1 MSVNFDRHAARQLSQ
16 NTHNAPDSKSG
27 SSEGRRAKEAGHH
40 GVELQR
46 QARGER
52 LRAAWRGG
60 EAPGRRRGAR
70 DPSPIPPAPTLDPD
84 EKIDLARTTAPLTE
98 PTDQPTQ
105 EHDENFGIAHNYCAY
120 HTRHHTFPDTDPHK
134 VDDALDALRERL
146 GIHAQ
151 LDKQLALDM
160 LVARFRR
167 VEWRTDTPD
176 VHARVISLLLELSRN
191 PLRTKYTHIDA
202 MAALGEDDLG
212 TNDDDGASDPDQASD
227 RDEPDVDVDD
237 APSDSTLSDWTDDE
251 EQDGD
256 DDDDDARAERLR
268 LGVEEA
274 IAARRDAPRRG
285 ERVRGRRSGAPA
297 DGTDEDDDGDDGD
310 AGDGDEAATD
320 PEFRWSDLRVDDEPA
335 CAAPDRDEWEW
346 DPRATRGRSRGG
358 AGDAVVAAAARLLP
372 ALASARGRE
381 GATLVGAWD
390 GSTESKVVGDAL
402 HALQGAAPAR
412 RAPGAATPHLS
423 PAALAAGLE
432 RAADAAATLDL
443 VERAANAALATPAPV
458 VGGTSAELAR
468 RRGVGHHPTLGS
480 VGFGP
485 TIRAFAAALARHVR
499 ELREELAP
507 LVQRAAGLAAGG
519 AGDKAGAPTLLE
531 LRAAV
536 RSVAARARV
545 LDSLAAA
552 ALPARLATGFNAGG
566 ETSNTGGGFD
576 SPAVNAARCLTALHR
591 ACAAHQTTSSG
602 DGFVASLRLLC
613 SAAQP
618 YLSALHRWLDRGEV
632 GSDAACGGELFVCAG
647 PEEGVAAIGTEAHWE
662 GGFVLRRNPADGS
675 ATCPEFLARHV
686 DELLAAGKSVRLL
699 RSGAGGAGGGRAPKM
714 ESHLC
719 VDFCDAVRRAL
730 ETSRAPGDADAGK
743 ENVSG
748 MENSAAEDDES
759 VRLLSGAA
767 LEACPPPRADDDTDD
782 TDDRAHAPGF
792 VVGAGMGTDAAA
804 AEAEALVAAGLA
816 GSTAALAPFVGERAE
831 WGGTRHDD
839 VPRSIAAAAELDA
852 WLRTSADARS
862 PATCPAGALIARAAV
877 APARARAAAAGSAL
891 MSRLREDWRL
901 GAHLAA
907 LRAVFLGGAGEAA
920 HSFASSVFER
930 LDETRAGSGGGDEAS
945 SGESRLLFGFADASE
960 INAALA
966 DALAADGC
974 GDLPDPSDVAV
985 DVTPP
990 QDVDPTAHAGAVGSR
1005 RRSVWGDAGGV
1016 GSSSAGEGAAM
1027 LDALSRLRL
1036 SVKTP
1041 WPLALVVPESCADRY
1056 NACATFLLQL
1066 RRARASV
1073 EEASRSGWTPAARR
1087 ASGSVSGGPHARA
1100 LLAELRHFTQA
1111 LHEHVI
1117 GRVLHHAWLE
1127 LERDV
1132 ARATS
1137 AEEARAAHDR
1147 FLDKA
1152 QAQCLASPDPTWT
1165 LLAGQTRAALGIA
1178 CDFAAAQRRAGWSAR
1193 ARGEGWE
1200 AIPGPGYYSAAEA
1213 ATRAGFAPVPEGE
1226 AERLAGAFR
1235 RARSYVLRVIES
1247 KLRVGTYPELHELRL
1262 RLDFNGYYGTD
1273 AGGES

>member
-1 MSVNFDRHAARQLSQ
+1 
-16 NTHNAPDSKSG
+16 
-27 SSEGRRAKEAGHH
+27 
-40 GVELQR
+40 
-46 QARGER
+46 
-52 LRAAWRGG
+52 
-60 EAPGRRRGAR
+60 
-70 DPSPIPPAPTLDPD
+70 
-84 EKIDLARTTAPLTE
+84 
-98 PTDQPTQ
+98 
-105 EHDENFGIAHNYCAY
+105 
-120 HTRHHTFPDTDPHK
+120 
-134 VDDALDALRERL
+134 
-146 GIHAQ
+146 
-151 LDKQLALDM
+151 M

-212 TNDDDGASDPDQASD
+212 TNDDDDASDRDRAASD
-227 RDEPDVDVDD
+227 RDEPDDAEDDDVT
-237 APSDSTLSDWTDDE
+237 SDSTLSDWTDDE
-251 EQDGD
+251 EED

-274 IAARRDAPRRG
+274 VAARRDASNGG
-285 ERVRGRRSGAPA
+285 EWARGRRSGTKPSA
-297 DGTDEDDDGDDGD
+297 GTDDDGDGDEKSAPGDDDGD
-310 AGDGDEAATD
+310 GEDGDGAATD

-335 CAAPDRDEWEW
+335 SSSSRRDRDEWEW
-346 DPRATRGRSRGG
+346 DPRTTRRPSRGG
-358 AGDAVVAAAARLLP
+358 AGDAVVAAAARLLN

-381 GATLVGAWD
+381 GATLVDAWD
-390 GSTESKVVGDAL
+390 RRTESKVVGDAL

-412 RAPGAATPHLS
+412 RAPGAVVPHLS

-432 RAADAAATLDL
+432 RAADAAATLDM

-458 VGGTSAELAR
+458 LTAAGVSIGAR
-468 RRGVGHHPTLGS
+468 
-480 VGFGP
+480 FGP
-485 TIRAFAAALARHVR
+485 TIRAFAAALVRHVR

-507 LVQRAAGLAAGG
+507 LVQRAAGFADDDKAG
-519 AGDKAGAPTLLE
+519 KAGAPTLLE

-536 RSVAARARV
+536 RSVANRARV

-552 ALPARLATGFNAGG
+552 ALPARLATGFDDSQKRDSKAKETTKIAG
-566 ETSNTGGGFD
+566 SGFD

-591 ACAAHQTTSSG
+591 ACAAHQTTSCSVDGAAGG

-618 YLSALHRWLDRGEV
+618 YLSALHRWLERGEAV
-632 GSDAACGGELFVCAG
+632 SDGEGGELFVCAG

-662 GGFVLRRNPADGS
+662 GGFVLRVNPADGS
-675 ATCPEFLARHV
+675 AVCPEFLSRHV
-686 DELLAAGKSVRLL
+686 DELLAAGKSVGLL
-699 RSGAGGAGGGRAPKM
+699 RSGGPGAGTAPKM

-730 ETSRAPGDADAGK
+730 ETSRAPEDAERAGK
-743 ENVSG
+743 ENVPLPPG
-748 MENSAAEDDES
+748 MENSVTNAVRSAEDDES

-767 LEACPPPRADDDTDD
+767 LEACPPPRANDDTDD
-782 TDDRAHAPGF
+782 TDDTDDHAHAHAPGF
-792 VVGAGMGTDAAA
+792 VVSAGMGTEVLA
-804 AEAEALVAAGLA
+804 AEAESLVAAGLA
-816 GSTAALAPFVGERAE
+816 GSTARLAPFVGDGA
-831 WGGTRHDD
+831 WLTGPAPFD
-839 VPRSIAAAAELDA
+839 VPRSLMAAAELDA

-877 APARARAAAAGSAL
+877 APARARASAVGSAL

-930 LDETRAGSGGGDEAS
+930 LDGETRVGGFSGGGDARDDS
-945 SGESRLLFGFADASE
+945 SRSLLGFADASE

-985 DVTPP
+985 DVTPAP
-990 QDVDPTAHAGAVGSR
+990 PPPVDPARGTTRVGAR
-1005 RRSVWGDAGGV
+1005 RRSVWGADSGV
-1016 GSSSAGEGAAM
+1016 GSESSEFSGEGSAR

-1041 WPLALVVPESCADRY
+1041 WPLALVVPESCAPRY

-1066 RRARASV
+1066 RRARTAV
-1073 EEASRSGWTPAARR
+1073 EEASRAGWTPAARR
-1087 ASGSVSGGPHARA
+1087 RGRGSVVHGGPHARV

-1127 LERDV
+1127 LEKDV
-1132 ARATS
+1132 ERAAS
-1137 AEEARAAHDR
+1137 PGAARAAHDR
-1147 FLDKA
+1147 FLDAA

-1178 CDFAAAQRRAGWSAR
+1178 CDFAAAQRRACR
-1193 ARGEGWE
+1193 AAAVRGEGWE
-1200 AIPGPGYYSAAEA
+1200 AVPGPGYDEA
-1213 ATRAGFAPVPEGE
+1213 AGCAPVPEGE

>member
-1 MSVNFDRHAARQLSQ
+1 M
-16 NTHNAPDSKSG
+16 
-27 SSEGRRAKEAGHH
+27 
-40 GVELQR
+40 
-46 QARGER
+46 
-52 LRAAWRGG
+52 
-60 EAPGRRRGAR
+60 
-70 DPSPIPPAPTLDPD
+70 
-84 EKIDLARTTAPLTE
+84 IDLARTTAPLTE

-212 TNDDDGASDPDQASD
+212 TNDDDGASDRDRATD

-274 IAARRDAPRRG
+274 VAARRD

-297 DGTDEDDDGDDGD
+297 DGTDEDEDEDEDEDDDGDDGD
-310 AGDGDEAATD
+310 EKSAPGDDGDGDETGTD

-335 CAAPDRDEWEW
+335 RAAPDRDEWEW

-381 GATLVGAWD
+381 GATLVRAWD

-412 RAPGAATPHLS
+412 RAPGSRARRLQTPHLS

-432 RAADAAATLDL
+432 RAADAAAALDL
-443 VERAANAALATPAPV
+443 VERVANAALATPA
-458 VGGTSAELAR
+458 
-468 RRGVGHHPTLGS
+468 LGS
-480 VGFGP
+480 ALGTPRSGFGP
-485 TIRAFAAALARHVR
+485 TVRAFAAALARHVR

-507 LVQRAAGLAAGG
+507 LVQRAAGLAAG
-519 AGDKAGAPTLLE
+519 DKAGAPTLLE
-531 LRAAV
+531 LRTAV

-552 ALPARLATGFNAGG
+552 ALPVRLAFPGFNAGG
-566 ETSNTGGGFD
+566 ETSNTGGGCTGGFD
-576 SPAVNAARCLTALHR
+576 SPAADAARCLTALHR
-591 ACAAHQTTSSG
+591 ACVAHQTTSSG
-602 DGFVASLRLLC
+602 EGFVASLRLLC

-618 YLSALHRWLDRGEV
+618 YLSALHRWLERGEV
-632 GSDAACGGELFVCAG
+632 GSDAARGGGELFVCAG

-662 GGFVLRRNPADGS
+662 GGFVLRRSQSDGS

-699 RSGAGGAGGGRAPKM
+699 RSGAGAGGGRAPKM

-782 TDDRAHAPGF
+782 TDDRAGMGT

-831 WGGTRHDD
+831 WGGTRRGD

-877 APARARAAAAGSAL
+877 APARARAAAAGAAL

-930 LDETRAGSGGGDEAS
+930 LDETRAGGGGGDEAS

-960 INAALA
+960 INTALA

-1073 EEASRSGWTPAARR
+1073 EEASRAGWTPAARR
-1087 ASGSVSGGPHARA
+1087 APGSVSGGPHARA

-1132 ARATS
+1132 ARVTS
-1137 AEEARAAHDR
+1137 VEEARAAHDR
-1147 FLDKA
+1147 FLDAA

-1178 CDFAAAQRRAGWSAR
+1178 CDFAAAQRRAGSSAR

-1200 AIPGPGYYSAAEA
+1200 AIPGLGYHSAAEA

-1247 KLRVGTYPELHELRL
+1247 KLRVGTHPELHELRL

>member
-1 MSVNFDRHAARQLSQ
+1 MDAAR
-16 NTHNAPDSKSG
+16 
-27 SSEGRRAKEAGHH
+27 
-40 GVELQR
+40 
-46 QARGER
+46 
-52 LRAAWRGG
+52 
-60 EAPGRRRGAR
+60 GRRRR
-70 DPSPIPPAPTLDPD
+70 
-84 EKIDLARTTAPLTE
+84 
-98 PTDQPTQ
+98 
-105 EHDENFGIAHNYCAY
+105 
-120 HTRHHTFPDTDPHK
+120 
-134 VDDALDALRERL
+134 
-146 GIHAQ
+146 
-151 LDKQLALDM
+151 
-160 LVARFRR
+160 
-167 VEWRTDTPD
+167 
-176 VHARVISLLLELSRN
+176 
-191 PLRTKYTHIDA
+191 
-202 MAALGEDDLG
+202 
-212 TNDDDGASDPDQASD
+212 
-227 RDEPDVDVDD
+227 
-237 APSDSTLSDWTDDE
+237 
-251 EQDGD
+251 
-256 DDDDDARAERLR
+256 
-268 LGVEEA
+268 
-274 IAARRDAPRRG
+274 
-285 ERVRGRRSGAPA
+285 
-297 DGTDEDDDGDDGD
+297 
-310 AGDGDEAATD
+310 
-320 PEFRWSDLRVDDEPA
+320 
-335 CAAPDRDEWEW
+335 
-346 DPRATRGRSRGG
+346 
-358 AGDAVVAAAARLLP
+358 VVAAAARLLP

-485 TIRAFAAALARHVR
+485 TSLRAFAAALARHVR

-632 GSDAACGGELFVCAG
+632 GSSDAACGGELFVCAG

-699 RSGAGGAGGGRAPKM
+699 RSGAGGRAASGR
-714 ESHLC
+714 
-719 VDFCDAVRRAL
+719 RRW
-730 ETSRAPGDADAGK
+730 SRTCAWI
-743 ENVSG
+743 
-748 MENSAAEDDES
+748 SATP
-759 VRLLSGAA
+759 SGARWR
-767 LEACPPPRADDDTDD
+767 LRGRPGTPTRGKKTCRGWKIPPPRT
-782 TDDRAHAPGF
+782 TRACDCSAAPPWRRARLPARTTTPTTPTTARASGF

-907 LRAVFLGGAGEAA
+907 LRAVFLGGAGDAA

-930 LDETRAGSGGGDEAS
+930 LDETRAGDGGGDEAS

-985 DVTPP
+985 DVTLP

-1087 ASGSVSGGPHARA
+1087 APGSVSGGPHARA

-1137 AEEARAAHDR
+1137 AEDGE
-1147 FLDKA
+1147 
-1152 QAQCLASPDPTWT
+1152 S
-1165 LLAGQTRAALGIA
+1165 
-1178 CDFAAAQRRAGWSAR
+1178 R
-1193 ARGEGWE
+1193 ARSLPRQG
-1200 AIPGPGYYSAAEA
+1200 
-1213 ATRAGFAPVPEGE
+1213 AGAVP
-1226 AERLAGAFR
+1226 RLAGSHVDAPRGADARGAGNRVRLCR
-1235 RARSYVLRVIES
+1235 RAEEGGVEREGARRGLGGDPGAGILFR
-1247 KLRVGTYPELHELRL
+1247 G
-1262 RLDFNGYYGTD
+1262 GGGD
-1273 AGGES
+1273 AGGVRAGARGGGGEAGGGVQARAVVRAARDREQAAGRDVPGAARAPVEAGFQRVLRHRRRGRVLRLGFGFLVLSSPFLATDCSTDRQLSNSSSQ